1 MRLSFLVLPIPIP
14 GHGVDVGDPVAA
26 EVEPGEAGEG
36 LQGGD
41 RDRGQLVGDKAKGV
55 QGALQ
60 SIECLERK
68 IIKSL
73 NTSRNSMFAQMLR
86 NHKSEKIPR
95 RNS

>member
-1 MRLSFLVLPIPIP
+1 MLPPNSP
-14 GHGVDVGDPVAA
+14 GHCVDVGDPVAA

-41 RDRGQLVGDKAKGV
+41 RDGGQLVGDQAQGV

-60 SIECLERK
+60 SVECLERN

-73 NTSRNSMFAQMLR
+73 NTSQISMFAQMLR

>member
-1 MRLSFLVLPIPIP
+1 MSLSRMPPYPP

-26 EVEPGEAGEG
+26 EVKSGEAGEG

-41 RDRGQLVGDKAKGV
+41 RDGGQLVGDQTQGV

-60 SIECLERK
+60 SVECLGERN
-68 IIKSL
+68 IIKSSG
-73 NTSRNSMFAQMLR
+73 TSQISMFAQMLR

>member
-1 MRLSFLVLPIPIP
+1 MFYHSLRFLYPP

-41 RDRGQLVGDKAKGV
+41 WDGGQLVGDQTQGV

-60 SIECLERK
+60 SVECLERN
-68 IIKSL
+68 IIKSSG
-73 NTSRNSMFAQMLR
+73 TSQISMFAQMLR